1 MGVNTTAKLEFTK
14 EAESLLNIL
23 EDYSDEMQDHEQTF
37 LIDLRER
44 FDRWGDETYVSE
56 KQINWLRSLES
67 RYA

>member
-14 EAESLLNIL
+14 EAETLLNIL
-23 EDYSDEMQDHEQTF
+23 EDYSDEMQAHEQSF

-44 FDRWGDETYVSE
+44 FDKWGDETYVSE
-56 KQINWLRSLES
+56 KQINWLRSLEG